1 MSRSRPFG
9 TFGPPEQTYFLAV
22 SPLLSLT
29 RILTV
34 TRGSLLLT
42 GRTTITTMTVMH
54 GICTRNINR

>member
-9 TFGPPEQTYFLAV
+9 TFGPHEQTYFLAE

-42 GRTTITTMTVMH
+42 GRTTITTMRVMY
-54 GICTRNINR
+54 GLCTRK